1 MTQPL
6 VSIVLPTRNG
16 SRYLNES
23 LQSIV
28 DQTWTNW
35 ELIVVNDGSTD
46 DTGRMIDTWAAKDTR
61 IRAVHLKT
69 NVGVPSALN
78 RGFAEAQGE
87 YFTWTSD
94 DNRYRPAAIERFMIY
109 LQSHP
114 DVDLVYSDWSKIDAA
129 GQVLEKV
136 RVLPPEALP
145 QTNCVGGSF
154 LFRRALFE
162 ALGGYATDLFLAE
175 DYDFWLRAFSRFQLA
190 ALHEDLYE
198 YRIHEAMGTLVRRR
212 ESREVA
218 VQTLLRWIETEPR
231 PSPQQ
236 RMRALLQCSDLA
248 WNNRRPLAA
257 QWLLWRAMWE
267 GGSPFFFPGG
277 RLHAV
282 DALFS
287 IPVGKVLR
295 RLGRASGRLYS
306 RSPRSAQDS
315 VIEP

>member
-114 DVDLVYSDWSKIDAA
+114 DVDLVYSD
-129 GQVLEKV
+129 
-136 RVLPPEALP
+136 
-145 QTNCVGGSF
+145 
-154 LFRRALFE
+154 
-162 ALGGYATDLFLAE
+162 
-175 DYDFWLRAFSRFQLA
+175 
-190 ALHEDLYE
+190 
-198 YRIHEAMGTLVRRR
+198 
-212 ESREVA
+212 
-218 VQTLLRWIETEPR
+218 
-231 PSPQQ
+231 
-236 RMRALLQCSDLA
+236 
-248 WNNRRPLAA
+248 
-257 QWLLWRAMWE
+257 
-267 GGSPFFFPGG
+267 
-277 RLHAV
+277 
-282 DALFS
+282 
-287 IPVGKVLR
+287 
-295 RLGRASGRLYS
+295 
-306 RSPRSAQDS
+306 
-315 VIEP
+315 